1 MINQSLLPKLCPH
14 CKVRFQDHQDQLA
27 PDLVERVRRLT
38 DVSQVHVKG
47 PGCQACRGS
56 GVNGRSIVAEVV
68 LPTLAFMRV
77 FAKGGPAEARNYW
90 VKTMQGITKH
100 AHAIRR
106 IN

>member
-1 MINQSLLPKLCPH
+1 PRSTPKTHRRQRQMCI
-14 CKVRFQDHQDQLA
+14 RD
-27 PDLVERVRRLT
+27 RVY
-38 DVSQVHVKG
+38 VKG

-106 IN
+106 INEGMF